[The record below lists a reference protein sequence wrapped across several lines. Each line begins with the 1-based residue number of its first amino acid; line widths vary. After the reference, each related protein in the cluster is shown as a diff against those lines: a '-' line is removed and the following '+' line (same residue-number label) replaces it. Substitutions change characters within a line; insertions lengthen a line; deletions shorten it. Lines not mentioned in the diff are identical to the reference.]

1 MIIMQAEVKY
11 FDKWA
16 VDDIKVEVGLKDYI
30 TLTPVFFPK
39 TGGKNAKTAFGKSKT
54 NIVERLIN
62 KLFVVGHKG
71 KKHKITSGQNVGN
84 TYRCMNIVI
93 DAFDRIEKQTKKN
106 PVEILVNAVQNSA
119 PIEEVIS
126 FQKRGIIVRD
136 IVLTSPQRRVDL
148 ALRHI
153 SQGSYKTCFN
163 NKKTASTSLGEEI
176 INASNNNAKS
186 YAITEKE
193 RREKEAMGAR

>member
-1 MIIMQAEVKY
+1 MESEVKY
-11 FDKWA
+11 FNIWA
-16 VDDIKVEVGLKDYI
+16 APDIKTEVGVKKYI
-30 TLTPVFFPK
+30 SLTPLFFPK

-54 NIVERLIN
+54 SIVERLIN

-84 TYRCMNIVI
+84 TYRTMNIVV
-93 DAFDRIEKQTKKN
+93 DAFKRIEKQTKKN
-106 PVEILVNAVQNSA
+106 PIGVLVGAIQNSA

-126 FQKRGIIVRD
+126 FQRRGIIVRD

-148 ALRHI
+148 ALRHMC
-153 SQGSYKTCFN
+153 QGTFKNSFN
-163 NKKTASTSLGEEI
+163 KKKTADASLSEEI
-176 INASNNNAKS
+176 INAYNNNAKS

>member
-1 MIIMQAEVKY
+1 MELEVKY
-11 FDKWA
+11 FNIWN
-16 VDDIKVEVGLKDYI
+16 VPDIKTDIGLKNYI
-30 TLTPVFFPK
+30 SLAPLFFPK
-39 TGGKNAKTAFGKSKT
+39 TGGKNTKTSFGKTKIS
-54 NIVERLIN
+54 IVERLIN

-84 TYRCMNIVI
+84 TYRTMNIVI
-93 DAFDRIEKQTKKN
+93 SSFKRIEKQTKKN
-106 PVEILVNAVQNSA
+106 PIEVLVGAIQNSA

-126 FQKRGIIVRD
+126 FQRRGIIVRD

-153 SQGSYKTCFN
+153 CQGTFKNSFN
-163 NKKTASTSLGEEI
+163 KKKTADMALSEEI
-176 INASNNNAKS
+176 MNAFNNNANS

>member
-1 MIIMQAEVKY
+1 MHAEVKY

-16 VDDIKVEVGLKDYI
+16 VDEIKVDVGLKNYI
-30 TLTPVFFPK
+30 ALTPLFFPK

-54 NIVERLIN
+54 SIVERLIN

-93 DAFDRIEKQTKKN
+93 DAFERIEKQTKKN
-106 PVEILVNAVQNSA
+106 PIEVLVNAVQNSS

-163 NKKTASTSLGEEI
+163 NKKTASVSLSEEI

>member
-1 MIIMQAEVKY
+1 MQAEVKY

-16 VDDIKVEVGLKDYI
+16 VNDIKVEVGLKDYI
-30 TLTPVFFPK
+30 ALTPVFFPK

-93 DAFDRIEKQTKKN
+93 DAFERIEKQTKKN
-106 PVEILVNAVQNSA
+106 PVDVLVNAVQNSA

-163 NKKTASTSLGEEI
+163 NKKTASASLSEEI
-176 INASNNNAKS
+176 VNASNNNAKS